1 MSLFVVIGESTA
13 LRFSHLELAVE
24 ELLTVIGD
32 LKVGYTGGGNSGT
45 CLAAAEEQ
53 VGVDGVD
60 NGQGF
65 LLIGKLE
72 EMQELSIEL
81 VDSDGE
87 GLAIIDERACILI
100 VQATKEIE
108 FSTDVGVKDH
118 ESGAIIQICIEDG
131 VATVASAGHVPL
143 DLQIRGSEL

>member
-1 MSLFVVIGESTA
+1 
-13 LRFSHLELAVE
+13 
-24 ELLTVIGD
+24 LLTIIGD
-32 LKVGYTGGGNSGT
+32 LEVRYTGGGNSGT

-53 VGVDGVD
+53 ICVGGVD

-72 EMQELSIEL
+72 EMQEFSIEL
-81 VDSDGE
+81 VNSDGE
-87 GLAIIDERACILI
+87 GLAIIVERTCILI
-100 VQATKEIE
+100 IQAAEEIE
-108 FSTDVGVKDH
+108 FSADVGVKDH
-118 ESGAIIQICIEDG
+118 KSGSVIQICIKDG